1 MSPLCS
7 HCDCWESERD
17 GVCQL
22 CWLSLSIRQVS
33 RNRDFGRGDFTWAVD
48 QLSQVLGTLTS
59 RILIEASPALKRE
72 EEHCR
77 RKTGDHSP
85 PSSPKRGSLAK
96 EPSKPRK
103 EGKEK
108 GAPVSLP
115 PALLNFVQRRSGY
128 VSNSPCG
135 RECSRRKRRERPG
148 STNRE
153 VSDEPP
159 PRTGPGGVEA
169 RAKARTG
176 ERSVALGSPSR

>member
-1 MSPLCS
+1 MPGLLTNC
-7 HCDCWESERD
+7 
-17 GVCQL
+17 
-22 CWLSLSIRQVS
+22 
-33 RNRDFGRGDFTWAVD
+33 
-48 QLSQVLGTLTS
+48 QVLGTLTS